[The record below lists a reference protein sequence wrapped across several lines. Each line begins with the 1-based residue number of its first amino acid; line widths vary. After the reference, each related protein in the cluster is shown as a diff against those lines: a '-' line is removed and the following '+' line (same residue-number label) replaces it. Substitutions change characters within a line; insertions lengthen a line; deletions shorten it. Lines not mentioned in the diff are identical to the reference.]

1 MGLVAGILIAVLPV
15 LLRRGVRW
23 LAEPGG
29 LPRLVAGEIG
39 AAIVRVAAMLLE
51 ASAGPF
57 RWLGALL
64 RGPALLARFV
74 GEVAT
79 GVAAAQARA
88 AMRLIAT
95 PLGLANLA
103 ALGVIAV
110 NLADLDFAAPI
121 AFLGLGLLILVL
133 LVSENEAAQEAEEP

>member
-1 MGLVAGILIAVLPV
+1 
-15 LLRRGVRW
+15 
-23 LAEPGG
+23 
-29 LPRLVAGEIG
+29 
-39 AAIVRVAAMLLE
+39 
-51 ASAGPF
+51 
-57 RWLGALL
+57 
-64 RGPALLARFV
+64 
-74 GEVAT
+74 
-79 GVAAAQARA
+79 
-88 AMRLIAT
+88 MRLIAT